1 MDHFVFGF
9 FKWAN
14 PSLFLL
20 ILVFS
25 SCQNSNIIWLK
36 HKWCAWES
44 NPEWQYGRRRRIHW
58 AMAAPLDQFVYWHED
73 IVNAKNSSGTIKINY
88 QFRYSHFIPS
98 FIPSLGVRGREKRR
112 CGVLAEWER
121 RKIKKKKLT
130 NWRNLVDSSS
140 RVFLFSP
147 LPHSAKRQP
156 LHHSLS
162 LFPTYLLGLLRC
174 HDKGIIESRNC
185 DIFN

>member
-1 MDHFVFGF
+1 MLGNQTRNGNMEGADESTEQWWHP
-9 FKWAN
+9 WTN
-14 PSLFLL
+14 LFIGMKILL
-20 ILVFS
+20 M
-25 SCQNSNIIWLK
+25 Q
-36 HKWCAWES
+36 
-44 NPEWQYGRRRRIHW
+44 
-58 AMAAPLDQFVYWHED
+58 
-73 IVNAKNSSGTIKINY
+73 KNSSGTIKINY

-162 LFPTYLLGLLRC
+162 LSLSLPHLSPWFAAM
-174 HDKGIIESRNC
+174 S
-185 DIFN
+185 